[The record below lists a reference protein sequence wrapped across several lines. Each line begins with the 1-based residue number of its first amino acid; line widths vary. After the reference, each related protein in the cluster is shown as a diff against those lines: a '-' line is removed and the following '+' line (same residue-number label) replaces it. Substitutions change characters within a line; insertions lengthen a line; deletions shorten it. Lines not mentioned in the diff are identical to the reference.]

1 MQAQSI
7 GTSTFGGLGGFGAV
21 RILLAARDLTA
32 RLTLRAVL
40 EKSGYLVDLAA
51 SSDDAIDRIDSGQ
64 YALVLC
70 DPPSDQS
77 GDCERILSAARE
89 QEQGPAMALLKI
101 SPDSAGSESSDEVFV
116 EPLDVP
122 QLLTEI
128 TELLAER
135 AYGRATAAA

>member
-1 MQAQSI
+1 MQTQAV
-7 GTSTFGGLGGFGAV
+7 GTSAFGGLGGFGAV
-21 RILLAARDLTA
+21 RILLAACDMTA

-51 SSDDAIDRIDSGQ
+51 SADDAIDRIQNGQ

-70 DPPSDQS
+70 HPPADQTE
-77 GDCERILSAARE
+77 DCERIRDAARE
-89 QEQGPAMALLKI
+89 QEHGPATAQLKI